1 MDTMFPFGY
10 PLATAF
16 YLTLFVVTL
25 VLHVLFMNYVLA
37 GTAWLAWSIVVGRV
51 PLGPKSVEISKN
63 APATSES
70 ILADW
75 IPTMLSG
82 AITTGVAPLLF
93 VQILYQREFYTANLL
108 LFNRWMS
115 ILPVL
120 IIGFYSLYVL
130 RSNWLTRR
138 SAFVKTLTGLLPFVC
153 VAFVAYSWTENHL
166 LSVKRPDQ
174 WRAFY
179 SQNKQIHFEPQI
191 LPRLAV
197 WGLGSIST
205 MCVWL
210 AWQLRYRSVHRLP
223 LDDQAMVQLPKVALF
238 GLSASIVC
246 GIGYYLFA
254 PEQAAVFLGPMARW
268 YLGLAMMGMIAQ
280 FAGWFQ
286 MRRRL
291 LSSKVF
297 SLSPLVLS
305 TAGLVATVVGMS
317 VCREA
322 IRLSSL
328 GETRLEELIPQHAEA
343 MKVEGFGV
351 FLLFAVINI
360 GLITWCFWLVKT
372 SFHSAARP
380 KTTSNGAETVS
391 DNSTAS

>member
-1 MDTMFPFGY
+1 MDTTFPFGF

-25 VLHVLFMNYVLA
+25 VLHVLFMNYVLS
-37 GTAWLAWSIVVGRV
+37 GTAWLAWSIVSGRV
-51 PLGPKSVEISKN
+51 RLGRKSAEISKEE
-63 APATSES
+63 PATSES

-82 AITTGVAPLLF
+82 AITAGVAPLLF

-120 IIGFYSLYVL
+120 IVGFYSLYVL

-138 SAFVKTLTGLLPFVC
+138 SALVKTLTGLLPFLC

-166 LSVKRPDQ
+166 LSVNSPEQ

-179 SQNKQIHFEPQI
+179 AEGKEIYFEPQI
-191 LPRLAV
+191 IPRLAV
-197 WGLGSIST
+197 WGLGSIAT
-205 MCVWL
+205 ACVWL
-210 AWQLRYRSVHRLP
+210 AWQFRYRAVHHLP
-223 LDDQAMVQLPKVALF
+223 VDSQSISRLPKVALF
-238 GLSASIVC
+238 GLVASIVC
-246 GIGYYLFA
+246 GIGYYFSA
-254 PEQAAVFLGPMARW
+254 PHLGAVFLGPMARW
-268 YLGLAMMGMIAQ
+268 YLAAAILGMIAQ
-280 FAGWFQ
+280 LTGWFQ
-286 MRRRL
+286 L
-291 LSSKVF
+291 LRQIPSTNGI
-297 SLSPLVLS
+297 SLKPLLLT
-305 TAGLVATVVGMS
+305 TAGLVATVLGMS

-328 GETRLEELIPQHAEA
+328 GATRLQELIPQHAEA
-343 MKVEGFGV
+343 MKVEGFWV

-360 GLITWCFWLVKT
+360 GLISWCFWLVKKNYMQT
-372 SFHSAARP
+372 GSAE
-380 KTTSNGAETVS
+380 GAEVE
-391 DNSTAS
+391 

>member
-1 MDTMFPFGY
+1 MDTTFPFGF

-25 VLHVLFMNYVLA
+25 VLHVLFMNYVLS
-37 GTAWLAWSIVVGRV
+37 GTAWLAWSIVSGRV
-51 PLGPKSVEISKN
+51 RLGRKSAEISKEE
-63 APATSES
+63 PATSES

-82 AITTGVAPLLF
+82 AITAGVAPLLF

-120 IIGFYSLYVL
+120 IVGFYSLYVL

-138 SAFVKTLTGLLPFVC
+138 SALVKTLTGLLPFLC

-166 LSVKRPDQ
+166 LSVNSPEQ

-179 SQNKQIHFEPQI
+179 AEGKEIYFEPQI
-191 LPRLAV
+191 IPRLAV
-197 WGLGSIST
+197 WGLGSIAT
-205 MCVWL
+205 ACVWL
-210 AWQLRYRSVHRLP
+210 AWQFRYRAVHHLPVDSQSISRLP
-223 LDDQAMVQLPKVALF
+223 KIALI
-238 GLSASIVC
+238 GLIASIVC
-246 GIGYYLFA
+246 GIAYCFSA
-254 PEQAAVFLGPMARW
+254 PHLGAVFLGPMARW
-268 YLGLAMMGMIAQ
+268 YLAAAILGMIAQ
-280 FAGWFQ
+280 LTGWVQ
-286 MRRRL
+286 L
-291 LSSKVF
+291 LRQIPSTNGI
-297 SLSPLVLS
+297 SLKPLLLT
-305 TAGLVATVVGMS
+305 TAGLVATVLGMS

-328 GETRLEELIPQHAEA
+328 GATRLQELIPQHAEA
-343 MKVEGFGV
+343 MKVEGFWV

-360 GLITWCFWLVKT
+360 GLISWCFWLVKKNYIQT
-372 SFHSAARP
+372 GNAESA
-380 KTTSNGAETVS
+380 EVE
-391 DNSTAS
+391 

>member
-1 MDTMFPFGY
+1 MDTTFPFGF

-25 VLHVLFMNYVLA
+25 VLHVLFMNYVLS
-37 GTAWLAWSIVVGRV
+37 GTAWLAWSIVSGRV
-51 PLGPKSVEISKN
+51 RLGRKSAEISKEE
-63 APATSES
+63 PATSES

-82 AITTGVAPLLF
+82 AITAGVAPLLF

-120 IIGFYSLYVL
+120 IVGFYSLYVL

-138 SAFVKTLTGLLPFVC
+138 SALVKTLTGLLPFLC

-166 LSVKRPDQ
+166 LSVNSPEQ

-179 SQNKQIHFEPQI
+179 AEGKEIYFEPQI
-191 LPRLAV
+191 IPRLAV
-197 WGLGSIST
+197 WGLGSIAT
-205 MCVWL
+205 ACVWL
-210 AWQLRYRSVHRLP
+210 AWQFRYRAIQHLP
-223 LDDQAMVQLPKVALF
+223 VDSQSISRLPKVALF
-238 GLSASIVC
+238 GLIASIVC
-246 GIGYYLFA
+246 GIAYYFYA
-254 PEQAAVFLGPMARW
+254 PHLGAVFLGPMARW
-268 YLGLAMMGMIAQ
+268 YLAAAILGMIAQ
-280 FAGWFQ
+280 LTGWFQ
-286 MRRRL
+286 L
-291 LSSKVF
+291 LRQIPSTNGI
-297 SLSPLVLS
+297 SLKPLLLT
-305 TAGLVATVVGMS
+305 TAGLVATVLGMS

-328 GETRLEELIPQHAEA
+328 GATRLQELIPQHAEA
-343 MKVEGFGV
+343 MKVEGFWV

-360 GLITWCFWLVKT
+360 GLISWCFWLVKKNYIQT
-372 SFHSAARP
+372 GNAESA
-380 KTTSNGAETVS
+380 EVE
-391 DNSTAS
+391 

>member
-1 MDTMFPFGY
+1 MDTTFPFGF

-37 GTAWLAWSIVVGRV
+37 GTAWLAWSIVTGRV
-51 PLGPKSVEISKN
+51 RLGAKSAEIAKKE
-63 APATSES
+63 PATSES

-82 AITTGVAPLLF
+82 AITAGVAPLLF

-130 RSNWLTRR
+130 RSNWLTKR
-138 SAFVKTLTGLLPFVC
+138 SSLVKTLTGLLPFLC

-166 LSVKRPDQ
+166 LSVNSPEQ

-179 SQNKQIHFEPQI
+179 AEDKEIYFEPQI
-191 LPRLAV
+191 IPRLAV
-197 WGLGSIST
+197 WGLGSIAT

-210 AWQLRYRSVHRLP
+210 AWQLRYRSVHQLP
-223 LDDQAMVQLPKVALF
+223 VESQSISRLPKVALF
-238 GLSASIVC
+238 GLLASIAC
-246 GIGYYLFA
+246 GIAYYISA
-254 PEQAAVFLGPMARW
+254 PNLGAVFLGPMARW
-268 YLGLAMMGMIAQ
+268 YLGLAILGMFAQ
-280 FAGWFQ
+280 GIGWIQ
-286 MRRRL
+286 LLRRIPLTNEISLKPL
-291 LSSKVF
+291 L
-297 SLSPLVLS
+297 LT

-322 IRLSSL
+322 IRLTSL
-328 GETRLEELIPQHAEA
+328 GVTRLDELIPQHAEA
-343 MKVEGFGV
+343 MQVEGFWV

-360 GLITWCFWLVKT
+360 GLISWCFWLVK
-372 SFHSAARP
+372 
-380 KTTSNGAETVS
+380 SNYIQTNNAER
-391 DNSTAS
+391 AGEE

>member
-1 MDTMFPFGY
+1 MDTTFPFGF

-25 VLHVLFMNYVLA
+25 VLHVLFMNYVLS
-37 GTAWLAWSIVVGRV
+37 GTAWLAWSIVIGRV
-51 PLGPKSVEISKN
+51 RLGKKSAEISKEE
-63 APATSES
+63 PATSES

-82 AITTGVAPLLF
+82 AITAGVAPLLF

-120 IIGFYSLYVL
+120 IVGFYSLYVL

-138 SAFVKTLTGLLPFVC
+138 SSLVKTLTGLLPFLC

-166 LSVKRPDQ
+166 LSVNSPEQ

-179 SQNKQIHFEPQI
+179 AEGKEIYFEAQII
-191 LPRLAV
+191 PRLAV
-197 WGLGSIST
+197 WGLGSIAT
-205 MCVWL
+205 ACVWL
-210 AWQLRYRSVHRLP
+210 AWQFRYRAVHHLP
-223 LDDQAMVQLPKVALF
+223 VDSQSISRLPKVALF
-238 GLSASIVC
+238 GLIASIVC
-246 GIGYYLFA
+246 GIAYYFSVPHLG
-254 PEQAAVFLGPMARW
+254 AVFLGPMARW
-268 YLGLAMMGMIAQ
+268 YLVLAIFGMTAQLTGWLQLLRQVPSTNGIALKP
-280 FAGWFQ
+280 
-286 MRRRL
+286 L
-291 LSSKVF
+291 L
-297 SLSPLVLS
+297 LT
-305 TAGLVATVVGMS
+305 TAGLVATVLGMS

-328 GETRLEELIPQHAEA
+328 GSTRLQELIPQHAEA
-343 MKVEGFGV
+343 MKVEGFWV

-360 GLITWCFWLVKT
+360 GLISWCFWLVKKNYIQT
-372 SFHSAARP
+372 GNAESA
-380 KTTSNGAETVS
+380 EVE
-391 DNSTAS
+391 

>member
-1 MDTMFPFGY
+1 MDTTFPFGF

-37 GTAWLAWSIVVGRV
+37 GTAWLAWSIVTGRV
-51 PLGPKSVEISKN
+51 RLGAKSAEIAKKE
-63 APATSES
+63 PATSES

-82 AITTGVAPLLF
+82 AITAGVAPLLF

-115 ILPVL
+115 ILPIL

-138 SAFVKTLTGLLPFVC
+138 SSLVKTLTGLLPFLC

-166 LSVKRPDQ
+166 LSVNSPEQ

-179 SQNKQIHFEPQI
+179 AESKQIYFEPQI
-191 LPRLAV
+191 IPRLAV
-197 WGLGSIST
+197 WGLGSIAT

-210 AWQLRYRSVHRLP
+210 AWQLRYRSVHQLP
-223 LDDQAMVQLPKVALF
+223 VDSQSMSQLPKVALF
-238 GLSASIVC
+238 GLLASIAC
-246 GIGYYLFA
+246 GIAYYIAA
-254 PEQAAVFLGPMARW
+254 PQLGAVFLGPMSRW
-268 YLGLAMMGMIAQ
+268 YLVFAILGMFAQ
-280 FAGWFQ
+280 VIGWIQ
-286 MRRRL
+286 L
-291 LSSKVF
+291 LRQI
-297 SLSPLVLS
+297 PLTNGISFNPLLLT
-305 TAGLVATVVGMS
+305 TAGLVATVAGMS

-328 GETRLEELIPQHAEA
+328 GQTRLEELIPQHAEA
-343 MKVEGFGV
+343 MQVEGFWV

-360 GLITWCFWLVKT
+360 GLISWCFWLVKVN
-372 SFHSAARP
+372 FVE
-380 KTTSNGAETVS
+380 SNDIS
-391 DNSTAS
+391 N